1 MPKKTQNKGRTK
13 VNDLP
18 KKEKK
23 LSKDE
28 RKKVKGGEDARD
40 FLVWQKTAPKLNG

>member
-23 LSKDE
+23 LSKE
-28 RKKVKGGEDARD
+28 EKKKVKGGVMAEWSSTRKSQ
-40 FLVWQKTAPKLNG
+40 LPR